1 MGMSPRGSV
10 GQCGAVAL
18 CSAAILGAPQG
29 GLAQVPLEAPALRIE
44 GPPPPEYPDVVSRDD
59 RGGATIRAV
68 RLTERPFLDG
78 RLDEA
83 WYHTVPPISGFIQ
96 SVPDEGAAATEE
108 TEVWIGFDDEN
119 IYVGARIWDSAPE
132 SEWIANELRRDTPQ
146 LRQNDSFGILFDTF
160 YDRRN
165 GVMFY
170 TNPLGAMADFQVTNE
185 GNPNQDW
192 NPVWDV
198 RTGRFEGGWTVEMEI
213 PFKSLRYRP
222 GREQIWGVQLRR
234 AIRRKNEWVHL
245 TLVPRSAAGTGS
257 SGVFRI
263 STAGTLVGLEAPP
276 PSRNV
281 EAKPYAISALQT
293 NLQATP
299 PTENDLEADWGLDMK
314 WGVTENLT
322 ADFTLNTDFA
332 QVEVDEQ
339 QVNLTR
345 FNLFFPEKREFFL
358 EGRGIF
364 NFGGSGFTGPREG
377 SRNVPTLFFSR
388 RIGLQGGEPV
398 SIRGGGRLTGKAGA
412 FDVGT
417 VAVRTGRESGV
428 DAEPTNFTVL
438 RLRRDVL
445 RRSSVGALYADR
457 SRSLVGEGA
466 NRSYGVDGSFSF
478 LQDLNLVGYVA
489 RTESPGLEDRDLSYN
504 GRVSLDHDRWG
515 FEVQHL
521 RVGENFNPEI
531 GFVRRRGF
539 QESRLGGRF
548 SPRPAS
554 LESVRKLF
562 LETGIDYLTH
572 DREGFLEARERRGHV
587 QVEFESS
594 DVFAVTLVDSYER
607 LANPFAI
614 GPDVTLSP
622 GSYRYRDVKVAYN
635 FGLQRRL
642 SGNLTLERGS
652 FFNGDRTSV
661 ALTQGRVGVLPQLSL
676 QPSVSFNWVDLEEG
690 SFTAHLLATRVNYSF
705 SPRMFVS
712 ALLQYNTQAEVVGSN
727 LRFRWEYAPG
737 SEIFLVYTED
747 RGTYVHDRFTELSNR
762 GFVIKVNRLFRI

>member
-1 MGMSPRGSV
+1 VSPPRAFLPRASFGLAALVLSAV
-10 GQCGAVAL
+10 PFAVAGQ
-18 CSAAILGAPQG
+18 SPTEP
-29 GLAQVPLEAPALRIE
+29 V
-44 GPPPPEYPDVVSRDD
+44 
-59 RGGATIRAV
+59 TIRAFP
-68 RLTERPFLDG
+68 LSERPTLDG

-83 WYHTVPPISGFIQ
+83 WYHTLPPITGFIQ
-96 SVPDEGAAATEE
+96 SLPDEGAPATEE
-108 TEVWIGFDDEN
+108 TEVWIGFDDQN
-119 IYVGARIWDSAPE
+119 IYVAARLWDSAPE

-146 LRQNDSFGILFDTF
+146 LRQNDSFGILFDT
-160 YDRRN
+160 YLDRRN

-222 GREQIWGVQLRR
+222 GREQVWGVQLRR

-263 STAGTLVGLEAPP
+263 SAAGTLEGLEAPP

-281 EAKPYAISALQT
+281 EVKPYGISGLQT
-293 NLQATP
+293 NLLATP
-299 PTENDLEADWGLDMK
+299 AFENDLWGDAGVDLK

-345 FNLFFPEKREFFL
+345 FNLFFPEKRDFFL

-377 SRNVPTLFFSR
+377 SQNVPTLFFSR
-388 RIGLQGGEPV
+388 RIGLLGSDPV
-398 SIRGGGRLTGKAGA
+398 PMRGGGRVTGKAGA
-412 FDVGT
+412 FDVGA
-417 VAVRTGRESGV
+417 VAVRTG
-428 DAEPTNFTVL
+428 AEGNIAAETTDFAVL
-438 RLRRDVL
+438 RLRRDVFQ
-445 RRSSVGALYADR
+445 RSSIGALYTDR

-466 NRSYGVDGSFSF
+466 NRTYGVDGSFSF
-478 LQDLNLVGYVA
+478 LQDLNLVGYLA
-489 RTESPGLEDRDLSYN
+489 RTETAGLEDRDLSYN
-504 GRVSLDHDRWG
+504 GRIAWNADRWG
-515 FEVQHL
+515 FEVQSL
-521 RVGENFNPEI
+521 LVGDNFNPEV

-539 QESRLGGRF
+539 REDRIGARF

-554 LESVRKLF
+554 WEAVRKLSF
-562 LETGIDYLTH
+562 ETGIDLLTH
-572 DREGFLEARERRGHV
+572 DRLDFLEARERRAQV
-587 QVEFESS
+587 QAELENS
-594 DVFAVTLVDSYER
+594 DVAALTFVDSYER
-607 LANPFAI
+607 LIRPFRI

-622 GSYRYRDVKVAYN
+622 GSFRFRDVRMSYS
-635 FGLQRRL
+635 FGLQRRVSGDL
-642 SGNLTLERGS
+642 SFERGS
-652 FFNGDRTSV
+652 FYNGERRSI
-661 ALTQGRVGVLPQLSL
+661 ALRQGRIGILPQLSL
-676 QPSVSFNWVDLEEG
+676 QPSVSLNWVDLEEG

-705 SPRMFVS
+705 SPRMFVT
-712 ALLQYNTQAEVVGSN
+712 ALLQYNAQAEIVSSN

-747 RGTYVHDRFTELSNR
+747 RGTFLGDRIPELSNR
-762 GFVIKVNRLFRI
+762 GIILKVNRLLRL